1 LKISFFLSFFLYLFH
16 SNCSKII
23 PKTDWVLA
31 ITTARNEFF
40 YNLNSRLSIWHVPP
54 EISKIIDDL
63 IQEANDMRV
72 NGKRARSDVTD
83 HGVEN
88 IDKKSKFDVFEYNEV
103 QDEQDEEE
111 TDEDEESD
119 EETDEESEE
128 EDMNKK
134 DVQVEK
140 NGQVMETNESTTNV
154 ETTAK
159 SMTVPQ
165 QQQQQNEELEPEE
178 RIAKFISLLRDKD
191 INPLSLWEKELPK
204 IINDPRYMGK

>member
-1 LKISFFLSFFLYLFH
+1 M
-16 SNCSKII
+16 
-23 PKTDWVLA
+23 
-31 ITTARNEFF
+31 
-40 YNLNSRLSIWHVPP
+40 PP

-83 HGVEN
+83 HGMEN